1 MNNEADAA
9 IGAIDAGVSRIKG
22 LYTKFAQKHEIPY
35 GIIQV
40 AYVLSLRNPVTQKQ
54 ISEICEIPK
63 QTVNGVVRQ
72 LKEDKYIT
80 ITAGKEDKRE
90 KKIRLTPL
98 GEVYIQET
106 LKPFFELNKMV
117 VDRIGMD
124 FIHQLSQGLNTLGD
138 TLEMEMELKE
148 VSSKWEDKINEN
160 LKKGRTQ

>member
-1 MNNEADAA
+1 MDNKADAA

-22 LYTKFAQKHEIPY
+22 LYSKFAQKHGIPY

-40 AYVLSLRNPVTQKQ
+40 SYVLSLHSPVTQKQ

-63 QTVNGVVRQ
+63 QTVNGVVKQ
-72 LKEDKYIT
+72 LKDDKYIT
-80 ITAGKEDKRE
+80 ITAGKGDKRE
-90 KKIRLTPL
+90 KEIRLTSI
-98 GEVYIQET
+98 GEAYIQET

-124 FIHQLSQGLNTLGD
+124 FIQQLSQGLTTLGD
-138 TLEMEMELKE
+138 AMELEMELKE

-160 LKKGRTQ
+160 LKKGSLK